1 MLHVHVF
8 LYNPPAMSF
17 HSSHHDC
24 HFGSGV
30 TVMADLE
37 YLTSAYSSTGH
48 AKPQANI
55 MADRFVQLVI
65 GNLAVGQRGL
75 LKEFSSRPMPQVFG
89 LASKNKIT

>member
-1 MLHVHVF
+1 MSKVAALGRSRASSF
-8 LYNPPAMSF
+8 ASEAASTPETACPCFFYNPSALSF

-55 MADRFVQLVI
+55 MADRFV
-65 GNLAVGQRGL
+65 
-75 LKEFSSRPMPQVFG
+75 
-89 LASKNKIT
+89 

>member
-1 MLHVHVF
+1 
-8 LYNPPAMSF
+8 MSF

-37 YLTSAYSSTGH
+37 YLTSTYSSTGH

-89 LASKNKIT
+89 LASKNKIP